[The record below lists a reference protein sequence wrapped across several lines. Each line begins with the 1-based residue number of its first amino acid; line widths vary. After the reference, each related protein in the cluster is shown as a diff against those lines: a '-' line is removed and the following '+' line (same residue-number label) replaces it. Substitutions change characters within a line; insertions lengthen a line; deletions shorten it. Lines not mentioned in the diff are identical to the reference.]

1 MSAAVSGA
9 RERAAIAVDGIAKT
23 YGKSVR
29 ALRGVSFDVEPGT
42 VFALLGPN
50 GAGKTTAVKILT
62 TLSRPDSGHAQVA
75 GIDVLGD
82 PKGVR
87 RVIGCVA
94 QKDAVDL
101 EATGRENIVLQ
112 GQLYGMH
119 GAELDRRVDELLD
132 RFRLTEAADRISRTF
147 SGGMRRKLSVAMGL
161 VHRPRVLFLDE
172 PTTGLD
178 PEARSD
184 MWAEIQRLS
193 VNDGMTVLLT
203 THYLDEADH
212 LADRLVIID
221 EGQVVTEGTPDQ
233 LKSEL
238 RGDAIQ
244 VDLDSAAASE
254 PGMRALRSLNGRL
267 RDMTCLGRTIHAR
280 VDDGASAVPGVLAVL
295 DGAGVR
301 VAAVTVSRPS
311 LDDVYLNHTGRAFR
325 PAPEGDSR

>member
-1 MSAAVSGA
+1 MTAATIPALGVM
-9 RERAAIAVDGIAKT
+9 AVDVDRLEKT
-23 YGKSVR
+23 YGKSVH
-29 ALRGVSFDVEPGT
+29 ALRGVSFRVEPGT

-50 GAGKTTAVKILT
+50 GAGKTTTVKILA
-62 TLSRPDSGHAQVA
+62 TLSHPDAGRAYVA
-75 GIDVLGD
+75 GINVLDD

-87 RVIGCVA
+87 RVIGCVG

-101 EATGRENIVLQ
+101 EATGRENLVLQ
-112 GQLYGMH
+112 GQLYGM
-119 GAELDRRVDELLD
+119 GGTDLRRRVGELLD
-132 RFRLTEAADRISRTF
+132 RFRLTDAGGRIARTY

-178 PEARSD
+178 PEARAG

-193 VNDGMTVLLT
+193 GDDGVSVLLT

-212 LADRLVIID
+212 LADRVVIID
-221 EGQVVTEGTPDQ
+221 EGLVVTEGTPER

-244 VDLDSAAASE
+244 VELVSAASSE
-254 PGMRALRSLNGRL
+254 RALRALGALDGRL
-267 RDMTCLGRTIHAR
+267 RSMTCIGRAIHAR
-280 VDDGASAVPGVLAVL
+280 VDDGAGAVPGVLAAL
-295 DGAGVR
+295 EQGGVP

-311 LDDVYLNHTGRAFR
+311 LDDVYLSHTGRAFHAAHNR
-325 PAPEGDSR
+325 DSE